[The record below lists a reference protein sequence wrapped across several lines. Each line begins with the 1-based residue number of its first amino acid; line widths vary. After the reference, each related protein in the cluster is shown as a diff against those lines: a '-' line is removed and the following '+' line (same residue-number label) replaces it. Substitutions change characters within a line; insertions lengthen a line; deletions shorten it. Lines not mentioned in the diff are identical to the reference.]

1 MLLDAG
7 SDVQVFC
14 LAKPCCLGNMSTR
27 GPSFWGLVRC
37 MSAEQETGCR
47 KAVIAGFHVGQS
59 HEHSDCYACLA
70 AREAPVY
77 CVLWRACLAGDP

>member
-1 MLLDAG
+1 MLRCAGYGRKDVAQMLLDAG

-37 MSAEQETGCR
+37 MSAE
-47 KAVIAGFHVGQS
+47 
-59 HEHSDCYACLA
+59 
-70 AREAPVY
+70 
-77 CVLWRACLAGDP
+77 